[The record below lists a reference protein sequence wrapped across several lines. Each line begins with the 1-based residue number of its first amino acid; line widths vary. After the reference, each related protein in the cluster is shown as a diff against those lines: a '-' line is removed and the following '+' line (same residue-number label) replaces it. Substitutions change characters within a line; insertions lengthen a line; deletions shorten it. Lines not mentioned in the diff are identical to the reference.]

1 MFSGQTTKLGGMN
14 TEESSTPSL
23 FERILAITTVTVIGA
38 ALLSFFATL
47 IVGLADRHAAAEG
60 LWPIVYGIS
69 LIGLPIG
76 FLLLVILLVL
86 AQRRRSADARKS
98 QQGK

>member
-1 MFSGQTTKLGGMN
+1 MSTEDSN
-14 TEESSTPSL
+14 TASL
-23 FERILAITTVTVIGA
+23 FERVLAFATVTVIGV

-60 LWPIVYGIS
+60 LWPVVYGVS

-76 FLLLVILLVL
+76 FLLLIVLLVL
-86 AQRRRSADARKS
+86 AQRRRSRDARRAGDSAPGRRK
-98 QQGK
+98 K